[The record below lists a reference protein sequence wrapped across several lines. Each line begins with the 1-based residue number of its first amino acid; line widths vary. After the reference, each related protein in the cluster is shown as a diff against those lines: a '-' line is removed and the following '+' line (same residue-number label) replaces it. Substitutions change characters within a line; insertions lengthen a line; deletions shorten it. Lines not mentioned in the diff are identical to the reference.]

1 MFFTVKEVAERY
13 KVNASTMWRWQRKGR
28 FPKPKKIE
36 GVTRW
41 TANMLETYDQAL
53 EETS

>member
-13 KVNASTMWRWQRKGR
+13 KVSPSTIWRWQRKGK
-28 FPKPKKIE
+28 FPKPKKFE

-41 TANMLETYDQAL
+41 NTKMLETYDEAL
-53 EETS
+53 EETR

>member
-13 KVNASTMWRWQRKGR
+13 KVNASTIWRWQRKDK

-41 TANMLETYDQAL
+41 TEKMLEAYDEAL
-53 EETS
+53 EDTR

>member
-13 KVNASTMWRWQRKGR
+13 KVSPSTIWRWQRRGK
-28 FPKPKKIE
+28 FPLPKRIE

-41 TANMLETYDQAL
+41 TAKMLDAHDEAL
-53 EETS
+53 GEE